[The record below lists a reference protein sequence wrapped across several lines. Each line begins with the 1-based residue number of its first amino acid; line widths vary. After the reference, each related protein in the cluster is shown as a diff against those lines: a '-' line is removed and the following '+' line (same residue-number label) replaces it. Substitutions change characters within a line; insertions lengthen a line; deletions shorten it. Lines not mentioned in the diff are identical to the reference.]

1 MFLAGTKDLQ
11 VEEGA
16 SLIDIEGKFRFAIST
31 KDIAAPMPESTD
43 AGNGQWGRIEFGF
56 ITFSLQ
62 DLNKALDVDSDS
74 AEKAGWSRSYVFKY
88 KVTERGSVPGVVN
101 DPETKTVRFKVT
113 DDGKGKLTVVCL
125 ESPFTA
131 STAFT
136 FTNRCVVVP
145 DNSANDEIGPG
156 AGDKPLNSNDD
167 ADPNAGD
174 VVSPSAGECSK
185 WYFGWRIGFHDSEDG
200 RCYVDVGGG
209 ACRGCRPDNGHC
221 GACSREG
228 A

>member
-1 MFLAGTKDLQ
+1 
-11 VEEGA
+11 
-16 SLIDIEGKFRFAIST
+16 
-31 KDIAAPMPESTD
+31 MPESTD

-74 AEKAGWSRSYVFKY
+74 AEKAGWSRSHVFKY

-145 DNSANDEIGPG
+145 DNSADNEIGPD
-156 AGDKPLNSNDD
+156 ADDKPLGSNGD

-174 VVSPSAGECSK
+174 VVSPSAGNDPSSTSGGVSASTTVK
-185 WYFGWRIGFHDSEDG
+185 TGDAALTLA
-200 RCYVDVGGG
+200 VVLAAVVGLTMAIAGL
-209 ACRGCRPDNGHC
+209 ACGRGCNHKK
-221 GACSREG
+221 
-228 A
+228 